1 MTEQGDLGGR
11 SREEEVLLARRES
24 LERLGD
30 RAFAISLREAIG
42 VDEPTPSS
50 ALRERF
56 GSLPPDRRE
65 GESVTVAGRVVLKR
79 DMGKL
84 KFLTL
89 RDGSGDIQLVCNQA
103 ELDEE
108 SFALLDE
115 VDLGDIIAATGQVG
129 TTRRGEL
136 SIFVER
142 WAMLTKSLRPLP
154 EKWHGLKDPD
164 LQQRRRYLHLIADET
179 PRRYLAARAA
189 LLRALREVL
198 HQRGFVEVE
207 GPMLQ
212 TVAGGANA
220 RPFTTFHEALGIETK
235 LRISLELYLKRLL
248 VGGIERVYELGRNFR
263 NEGID
268 RDHNPEFTMLEAY
281 QAYGDY
287 TTMMELTEV
296 LVRESARAVNPV
308 MGRDPDNLTI
318 PFRGKEI
325 DLSPPFRRLSM
336 LDAVSSATEEQ
347 ITLDRTDLP
356 AVAQRHGVPMDD
368 VWGPGKIVV
377 ELFEKLVEDTIVEPT
392 FLCDFPREVSPL
404 ARPHRSNPDLTE
416 HFDLIIGGVELV
428 TAFSE
433 LDGSAGAA
441 GEARAPATAQGGGC
455 GGDPSA
461 RRGLPPR
468 PGARHAPG
476 GGPGARHRPAHHGA
490 HRRAF
495 SSRPHH
501 VPLAAPRSDRD
512 DVIHVTFGG
521 CRTSPRDRHLRH
533 IHPGGSSVRSPGGV
547 APTHPGHP

>member
-1 MTEQGDLGGR
+1 MTEPGDAGGR
-11 SREEEVLLARRES
+11 SREEEVLRARRES

-30 RAFAISLREAIG
+30 RAFALSLREALG
-42 VDEPTPSS
+42 VDQPVATSEVR
-50 ALRERF
+50 ARF
-56 GSLPPDRRE
+56 GSLPPDRRD
-65 GESVTVAGRVVLKR
+65 GETVAVAGRVVLKR

-89 RDGSGDIQLVCNQA
+89 RDAGGDLQLVCNQA
-103 ELDEE
+103 DLDDG

-115 VDLGDIIAATGQVG
+115 VDLGDIIGAVGQVG

-136 SIFVER
+136 SVFVER

-189 LLRALREVL
+189 VLRALREVL
-198 HQRGFVEVE
+198 HEQGFVEVE

-287 TTMMELTEV
+287 TTMMELSEV
-296 LVRESARAVNPV
+296 LVRESARAVSPV
-308 MGRDPDNLTI
+308 MGRDPDLLAI
-318 PFRGKEI
+318 PWRGREI
-325 DLSPPFRRLSM
+325 DLGSPFRRLPM
-336 LDAVSSATEEQ
+336 LEAVSNATGEQ
-347 ITLDRTDLP
+347 LALDRPDLR
-356 AVAQRHGVPMDD
+356 AIAKRHGVEVDE

-377 ELFEKLVEDTIVEPT
+377 ELFEKLVEETIVEPT
-392 FLCDFPREVSPL
+392 FVCDFPREVSPL
-404 ARPHRSNPDLTE
+404 ARPHRSNPELTE
-416 HFDLIIGGVELV
+416 HFDLVIGGLELV
-428 TAFSE
+428 TAFYE
-433 LDGSAGAA
+433 LTDPLEQRAKLELQQQLKEAGVEETHPLDEDFLRALEHGMPPA
-441 GEARAPATAQGGGC
+441 GGLGLGIDRLLMLLTDAPSLRDLIMFPA
-455 GGDPSA
+455 
-461 RRGLPPR
+461 
-468 PGARHAPG
+468 
-476 GGPGARHRPAHHGA
+476 HRPEA
-490 HRRAF
+490 
-495 SSRPHH
+495 SE
-501 VPLAAPRSDRD
+501 
-512 DVIHVTFGG
+512 
-521 CRTSPRDRHLRH
+521 
-533 IHPGGSSVRSPGGV
+533 
-547 APTHPGHP
+547 

>member
-1 MTEQGDLGGR
+1 MTEQGDVGGR
-11 SREEEVLLARRES
+11 SREEEVLRARRGS

-30 RAFAISLREAIG
+30 RAFAISLLDALG
-42 VDEPTPSS
+42 VDQPVATS
-50 ALRERF
+50 ALRDRF
-56 GSLPPDRRE
+56 ASLSPDRKE
-65 GESVTVAGRVVLKR
+65 GETVAVAGRVVLKR

-89 RDGSGDIQLVCNQA
+89 RDGSGDIQLVCDHA
-103 ELDEE
+103 DLDDQ

-115 VDLGDIIAATGQVG
+115 VDLGDIIGAIGEVG

-189 LLRALREVL
+189 VLRALREVL
-198 HQRGFVEVE
+198 HERGFVEVE

-248 VGGIERVYELGRNFR
+248 VGGIERVYELGRNVR

-268 RDHNPEFTMLEAY
+268 RDHNPEFSMLEAY

-287 TTMMELTEV
+287 TTMMELSEA
-296 LVRESARAVNPV
+296 LIRASARSVSPI
-308 MGRDPDNLTI
+308 MGRAPGELTI
-318 PFRGKEI
+318 PWRGQVI
-325 DLSPPFRRLSM
+325 DLAPPFRRLAM
-336 LDAVSSATEEQ
+336 LDAVSTATGEE
-347 ITLDRTDLP
+347 ITLERTDLLSI
-356 AVAQRHGVPMDD
+356 AERHDVPVDD
-368 VWGPGKIVV
+368 VWGSGKIVV
-377 ELFEKLVEDTIVEPT
+377 ELFEKLVEATIVEPT
-392 FLCDFPREVSPL
+392 FVCDFPREVSPL
-404 ARPHRSNPDLTE
+404 ARPHRKDPGLTE

-433 LDGSAGAA
+433 LTDPLEQRAKLELQQQLKAA
-441 GEARAPATAQGGGC
+441 GVEETHPLDEDFLRALEHGMPPAGGLGL
-455 GGDPSA
+455 GIDRLLMVLTDAPSLRDLIMFPA
-461 RRGLPPR
+461 
-468 PGARHAPG
+468 
-476 GGPGARHRPAHHGA
+476 HRPE
-490 HRRAF
+490 
-495 SSRPHH
+495 
-501 VPLAAPRSDRD
+501 AAD
-512 DVIHVTFGG
+512 
-521 CRTSPRDRHLRH
+521 
-533 IHPGGSSVRSPGGV
+533 
-547 APTHPGHP
+547 